1 MSSLMWKSF
10 NLCFSKF
17 KCFPSIAFSPPPPA
31 IDELDQDPRF
41 SDAGGNNNPSIFK
54 NFNSLYDANSCCAS
68 SDHLSKSLTFSTT
81 TTAAAGAATDDF
93 LSSSDDDGDSG
104 DDPLPDFTSAFA
116 SNRFFLSS
124 PGRSN
129 SIFDRPPPPAAE
141 DGSGAVVGGG
151 VAVDTYSPDPYAD
164 FRRSMVE
171 MIEARNYKADWE
183 FLNELLLCYLSLNP
197 KHAHK
202 YIVEAFSDVVVS
214 LVLPAPAAADGGCGR
229 NQQLRRSATLD
240 SSV

>member
-10 NLCFSKF
+10 NLCFFKF

-31 IDELDQDPRF
+31 IDELDQDHRF
-41 SDAGGNNNPSIFK
+41 SDADVNNPSIFK

-68 SDHLSKSLTFSTT
+68 DHLSKSLTFSTT
-81 TTAAAGAATDDF
+81 TTTAAGAATDDF
-93 LSSSDDDGDSG
+93 LSSSDDDDSA

-129 SIFDRPPPPAAE
+129 SIFDHPPPPPE
-141 DGSGAVVGGG
+141 EEGSGAVVGGG
-151 VAVDTYSPDPYAD
+151 VPVYTYSPDPYAD

-171 MIEARNYKADWE
+171 MIEARNKADWE
-183 FLNELLLCYLSLNP
+183 N
-197 KHAHK
+197 
-202 YIVEAFSDVVVS
+202 
-214 LVLPAPAAADGGCGR
+214 
-229 NQQLRRSATLD
+229 
-240 SSV
+240 SSTHEPYH